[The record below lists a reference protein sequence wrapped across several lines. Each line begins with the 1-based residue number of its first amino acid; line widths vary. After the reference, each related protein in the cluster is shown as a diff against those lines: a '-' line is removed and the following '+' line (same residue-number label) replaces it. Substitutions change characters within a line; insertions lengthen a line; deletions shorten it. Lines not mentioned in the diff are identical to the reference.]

1 MLGYNSDPILCAFL
15 IIHRYKEPMTPAT
28 EAFLERNQLPESY
41 LHFAQRWFEPV
52 AGTNLPSSIKSQK
65 RPQVLGHQWLLRAR
79 VNPLWQTICAA
90 WLPSAT
96 LIAAANLSLDDF
108 YLPHDTA
115 YAQLAE
121 TVHPLLATRGVP
133 GTHDIDLAIET
144 IEQLVAGNTTRIP
157 RFDKSIDDRV
167 PEKDFDR
174 VTGPAGLIILEGWC
188 LGALPQSDSD
198 LQQPVNDLERLED
211 EQGIWRQYINLALA
225 GGYQQLFAMVDQ
237 LIMLRAPSFD
247 TVFQW
252 RWQQESKLQE
262 KHSQTNRSGLMTEQ
276 QVLRF
281 IQYFQRITEQSLAEM
296 PGRSQHVFQLD
307 LDRQISNHT
316 AI

>member
-41 LHFAQRWFEPV
+41 LQFAQRWFEPLV
-52 AGTNLPSSIKSQK
+52 DQIFQQYQMQK
-65 RPQVLGHQWLLRAR
+65 RPLVLGINGCQGSGKSTLADYLCSMVAERHA
-79 VNPLWQTICAA
+79 I
-90 WLPSAT
+90 AT
-96 LIAAANLSLDDF
+96 ANLSLDDF
-108 YLPHDTA
+108 YLPLKQRM
-115 YAQLAE
+115 QLSE

-174 VTGPAGLIILEGWC
+174 VTGPASLIILEGWC

>member
-1 MLGYNSDPILCAFL
+1 MLGCKIDPILWAFL

-41 LHFAQRWFEPV
+41 LQFAQRWFEPLV
-52 AGTNLPSSIKSQK
+52 DQIFQQYQMQK
-65 RPQVLGHQWLLRAR
+65 RPLVLGINGCQGSGKSTLADYLCSMVAERHA
-79 VNPLWQTICAA
+79 I
-90 WLPSAT
+90 AT
-96 LIAAANLSLDDF
+96 ANLSLDDF
-108 YLPHDTA
+108 YLPLKQRM
-115 YAQLAE
+115 QLSE

-174 VTGPAGLIILEGWC
+174 VTGPASLIILEGWC

>member
-41 LHFAQRWFEPV
+41 LQFAQRWFEPLV
-52 AGTNLPSSIKSQK
+52 DQIFQQYQMQE
-65 RPQVLGHQWLLRAR
+65 RPLVLGINGCQGSGKSTLADYLCSMVAERHA
-79 VNPLWQTICAA
+79 I
-90 WLPSAT
+90 AT
-96 LIAAANLSLDDF
+96 ANLSLDDF
-108 YLPHDTA
+108 YLPLKQRM
-115 YAQLAE
+115 QLSE

>member
-1 MLGYNSDPILCAFL
+1 MLGCKIDPILWAFL
-15 IIHRYKEPMTPAT
+15 IIHLYKEPMTPAT

-41 LHFAQRWFEPV
+41 LQFAQRWFEPLV
-52 AGTNLPSSIKSQK
+52 DQIFQRYQRQK
-65 RPQVLGHQWLLRAR
+65 RPLVLGINGCQGSGKSTLADYLCSMVAERHA
-79 VNPLWQTICAA
+79 I
-90 WLPSAT
+90 AT
-96 LIAAANLSLDDF
+96 ANLSLDDF
-108 YLPHDTA
+108 YLPLK
-115 YAQLAE
+115 QRMRLSE

-237 LIMLRAPSFD
+237 LIMLKAPSFD

>member
-15 IIHRYKEPMTPAT
+15 IIQRYKEPMTPAT

-41 LHFAQRWFEPV
+41 LQFAQRWFEPLV
-52 AGTNLPSSIKSQK
+52 DQIFQQYQMQK
-65 RPQVLGHQWLLRAR
+65 RPLVLGINGCQGSGKSTLADYLCSMVAERHA
-79 VNPLWQTICAA
+79 I
-90 WLPSAT
+90 AT
-96 LIAAANLSLDDF
+96 ANLSLDDF
-108 YLPHDTA
+108 YLPLKQRM
-115 YAQLAE
+115 QLSE

>member
-41 LHFAQRWFEPV
+41 LQFAQRWFEPLV
-52 AGTNLPSSIKSQK
+52 DQIFQQYQMQK
-65 RPQVLGHQWLLRAR
+65 RPLVLGINGCQGSGKSTLADYLCSMVAERHA
-79 VNPLWQTICAA
+79 I
-90 WLPSAT
+90 AT
-96 LIAAANLSLDDF
+96 ANLSLDDF
-108 YLPHDTA
+108 YLPLKQRM
-115 YAQLAE
+115 QLSE

-237 LIMLRAPSFD
+237 LIMLRA
-247 TVFQW
+247 
-252 RWQQESKLQE
+252 
-262 KHSQTNRSGLMTEQ
+262 
-276 QVLRF
+276 
-281 IQYFQRITEQSLAEM
+281 
-296 PGRSQHVFQLD
+296 
-307 LDRQISNHT
+307 QIP
-316 AI
+316 

>member
-1 MLGYNSDPILCAFL
+1 MRDRGAA
-15 IIHRYKEPMTPAT
+15 HRKPT
-28 EAFLERNQLPESY
+28 
-41 LHFAQRWFEPV
+41 
-52 AGTNLPSSIKSQK
+52 
-65 RPQVLGHQWLLRAR
+65 AR
-79 VNPLWQTICAA
+79 VTIHI
-90 WLPSAT
+90 S
-96 LIAAANLSLDDF
+96 IAMRRRRNM
-108 YLPHDTA
+108 
-115 YAQLAE
+115 
-121 TVHPLLATRGVP
+121 
-133 GTHDIDLAIET
+133 
-144 IEQLVAGNTTRIP
+144 
-157 RFDKSIDDRV
+157 
-167 PEKDFDR
+167 
-174 VTGPAGLIILEGWC
+174 
-188 LGALPQSDSD
+188 
-198 LQQPVNDLERLED
+198 
-211 EQGIWRQYINLALA
+211 
-225 GGYQQLFAMVDQ
+225 FAMVDQ